1 MSESIPDGTTTD
13 EEIKRGFG
21 VFCIACDSEILLGLI
36 HLGSDA
42 QVSELR
48 AKVDITAQ
56 PVWVDCQSEKCT
68 ESTLV
73 ERDRL
78 VFVDVTD
85 WVYQPIADRRTR
97 G

>member
-21 VFCIACDSEILLGLI
+21 VPCIACDSEILLGLI
-36 HLGSDA
+36 QLGNGA
-42 QVSELR
+42 PVSELR

-56 PVWVDCQSEKCT
+56 PVWVDCPSEKCT

-73 ERDRL
+73 EKDRL
-78 VFVDVTD
+78 VFVDVTG
-85 WVYQPIADRRTR
+85 WVYQPMADRWTR

>member
-1 MSESIPDGTTTD
+1 MNELAPSGTAND

-21 VFCIACDSEILLGLI
+21 VLCTACDSEILLGLI

-42 QVSELR
+42 QVSELPAR
-48 AKVDITAQ
+48 VDITTQ
-56 PVWVDCQSEKCT
+56 PTWVDCQSEKCT

-73 ERDRL
+73 ERGRL
-78 VFVDVTD
+78 VFVDVTG
-85 WVYQPIADRRTR
+85 WVYQAMADRWTR